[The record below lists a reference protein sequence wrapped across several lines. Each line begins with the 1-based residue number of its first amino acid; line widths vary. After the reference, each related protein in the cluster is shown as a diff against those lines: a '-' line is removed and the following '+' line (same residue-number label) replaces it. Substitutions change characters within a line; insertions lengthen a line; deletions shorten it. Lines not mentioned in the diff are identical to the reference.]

1 MELELSTI
9 DGPMPAVLVE
19 PSFTPRG
26 AVLVI
31 QEAFGLNDHIRSIAE
46 RIAEAGYVAIAPAL
60 FHRLGSPTAP
70 YDDFAAV
77 IPAIS
82 SLTEESITT
91 DIDAALQELARR
103 GFAPSSIGIV
113 GFCMGGAI
121 ALATATR
128 GIVGAAVTFY
138 GGGVTTGRFG
148 LPSLVELA
156 PHLRAPWLGLYGDLD
171 GSIPV
176 DQVEDLRREAAKASV
191 PTQIVRYEHAGHG
204 FNCDV
209 RADYEPESAQ
219 DAWARCLSWFEV
231 SLS

>member
-1 MELELSTI
+1 MDAELLTD
-9 DGPMPAVLVE
+9 DGPMPVVVFE
-19 PSFTPRG
+19 PEFTPRG
-26 AVLVI
+26 AIIVV
-31 QEAFGLNDHIRSIAE
+31 QEAFGLNEHIRSIAE
-46 RIAEAGYVAIAPAL
+46 RLSEAGYVTIAPAL

-70 YDDFAAV
+70 YDDFQAV

-82 SLTEESITT
+82 SLTEEGITT
-91 DIDAALQELARR
+91 DINAAHSELVRR
-103 GFAPSSIGIV
+103 GFAPSAIGIV

-121 ALATATR
+121 ALHTATR

-148 LPSLVELA
+148 LQPLVDLA
-156 PHLRAPWLGLYGDLD
+156 PKLKAPWLGLYGDLD
-171 GSIPV
+171 GSIPIE
-176 DQVEDLRREAAKASV
+176 QVEQLRSQAATAST
-191 PTQIVRYEHAGHG
+191 PTQVVRYEHAGHG

-209 RADYEPESAQ
+209 RSDYEPEAAH

>member
-1 MELELSTI
+1 METELQTA
-9 DGPMPAVLVE
+9 DGQMPVVIFE
-19 PSFTPRG
+19 PTFTPRG
-26 AVLVI
+26 AVVVV
-31 QEAFGLNDHIRSIAE
+31 QEAFGLNDHIVSIAE
-46 RIAEAGYVAIAPAL
+46 RLAEAGYVTIAPAL

-77 IPAIS
+77 IPAIG
-82 SLTEESITT
+82 SLTEVGITM
-91 DIDAALQELARR
+91 DIDAAINELNHR
-103 GFAPSSIGIV
+103 GFSASSIGIV

-138 GGGVTTGRFG
+138 GGGVETGRFG
-148 LPSLVELA
+148 LEPLVDLA
-156 PHLRAPWLGLYGDLD
+156 PKLKAPWLGLYGDLD

-176 DQVEDLRREAAKASV
+176 DQVEALRTEAAKAST
-191 PTQIVRYEHAGHG
+191 PTQIVRYENAGHG

-209 RADYEPESAQ
+209 RADYDAESAS